1 MVTVKDIIEYRRS
14 ALLIGVTVILAILL
28 CKSLIGR
35 PLKLIKENRIL
46 EAELKHD
53 ARQVQRDESLSAQ
66 DSLNI
71 DVALM
76 KIITDGG
83 CVLVQGKLEQIAEM
97 EGMELIQY
105 KIAFSGTYAGIMM
118 VWKEISSI
126 LPDPAHI
133 TSCKIV
139 SERDKDRKGWSLVCK
154 ISIQT
159 IRII

>member
-1 MVTVKDIIEYRRS
+1 MF
-14 ALLIGVTVILAILL
+14 IGVTVILAILL

-53 ARQVQRDESLSAQ
+53 AHLVQKDESLYVQ

-71 DVALM
+71 DVGGVGYEVVVPTGDFEKVVL
-76 KIITDGG
+76 GG

-105 KIAFSGTYAGIMM
+105 KIAFSGTYAGILM